1 MILIFFAPEKISNQ
15 TKIEASN
22 WHYEA
27 IKSNLKCDQSCLMT
41 WSKILFQFE
50 SQIFTKPTFVLIGTK
65 ILFEKIRGHPRAFF
79 EIKIWFRENKWR
91 SIMRPILTDLKTFL
105 QKIKNFSPKKWFTIR
120 KKIFLK
126 KNFSSNFEKI
136 MILRA
141 YIVADNPVDLKCLP
155 KTKSKNFTEK
165 ICIRFG
171 EKHFSEKILN

>member
-105 QKIKNFSPKKWFTIR
+105 QKIKKIFPEKMVHNSKENFSQKK
-120 KKIFLK
+120 LL
-126 KNFSSNFEKI
+126 E
-136 MILRA
+136 
-141 YIVADNPVDLKCLP
+141 
-155 KTKSKNFTEK
+155 
-165 ICIRFG
+165 
-171 EKHFSEKILN
+171 